1 MKNRTK
7 YTPMLFQIDDD
18 PIKWVQEKSN
28 LGTDHILKFGFL
40 VMYIRDLEVVESQ
53 RFIKKEYPRPNP
65 N

>member
-28 LGTDHILKFGFL
+28 LGTDHILKFVF
-40 VMYIRDLEVVESQ
+40 
-53 RFIKKEYPRPNP
+53 
-65 N
+65 